1 MATWDVSRRV
11 FLRGAGLAA
20 VGIGFQPSSLLV
32 RAAQAAGAGPRVLVQ
47 VFLRGGCD
55 GLNFCVPYGDTDYP
69 TLRGSIA
76 LSRNEVVDLDGYFG
90 LHPAL
95 APLLPLYRD
104 GRLAF
109 VQAVGSYGL
118 TRSHFDAQDFME
130 TGTPGD
136 KSTTDGWL
144 ERSVAALPGS
154 EVTQAVAFSAQLPR
168 SFLGS
173 EPVLVTQNLASFD
186 LRARN
191 WRGEAETLLRA
202 MYDGHPTAIG
212 KVGQDTFAAMNV
224 LLRTPEIQAPP
235 ANGAAY
241 PAGSMGTS
249 MRQAAQVIK
258 AGLSTRCIFVNVPGA
273 FDTHANQLPA
283 NDLEFGRIAQSLAA
297 FQTDLGPRMDD
308 VVVMVTTEFGRAAY
322 VNGSAGTDHGSA
334 HCMIVMGGGVRG
346 GRVAGRWPGLS
357 RSQLY
362 QERDL
367 AVTTDYRDAFAEVAR
382 AALGVD
388 ASRLFPGYAPG
399 AGPGVVA

>member
-1 MATWDVSRRV
+1 M
-11 FLRGAGLAA
+11 
-20 VGIGFQPSSLLV
+20 
-32 RAAQAAGAGPRVLVQ
+32 
-47 VFLRGGCD
+47 
-55 GLNFCVPYGDTDYP
+55 
-69 TLRGSIA
+69 
-76 LSRNEVVDLDGYFG
+76 
-90 LHPAL
+90 HPAL

-109 VQAVGSYGL
+109 VHAAGSYGL

-136 KSTTDGWL
+136 KSTADGWL
-144 ERSVAALPGS
+144 ERGIAAIPGD

-168 SFLGS
+168 SFLGAQ
-173 EPVLVTQNLASFD
+173 PVLVTQNLASFD

-191 WRGEAETLLRA
+191 WRSEAESLLRA
-202 MYDGHPTAIG
+202 MYDGSETAIART
-212 KVGQDTFAAMNV
+212 GQETFAAMSV
-224 LLRTPEIQAPP
+224 LMRTPEVQAPP
-235 ANGAAY
+235 ANGAVY

-258 AGLSTRCIFVNVPGA
+258 AGLGTRCIFVNVPGA
-273 FDTHANQLPA
+273 FDTHAQQLPA

-297 FQTDLGPRMDD
+297 FHSDLGARIDD

-334 HCMIVMGGGVRG
+334 HCMIVAGGGVRG

-367 AVTTDYRDAFAEVAR
+367 AVTTDYRDAFAEAAR
-382 AALGVD
+382 ATLGVD
-388 ASRLFPGYAPG
+388 TSRLFPGYTPG
-399 AGPGVVA
+399 AGPGVIA